1 MTIPK
6 VESARDKWGHC
17 THCGVTVISCKALT
31 RDRGYGCCPNCTHQE
46 KTDATA

>member
-17 THCGVTVISCKALT
+17 AHCGVTVISCKAIT
-31 RDRGYGCCPNCTHQE
+31 RDRGYGCCPNCTHKE